1 MEPAIRSVSGPEA
14 WRVAEVA
21 QVIGVAVL
29 VVVLVSLIVYGL
41 RSESDPRRDSY
52 LAAQK
57 RARRGVAT
65 DDEIEYLERFNM
77 PSGPG
82 GGDGSG

>member
-1 MEPAIRSVSGPEA
+1 MTRI
-14 WRVAEVA
+14 
-21 QVIGVAVL
+21 L
-29 VVVLVSLIVYGL
+29 L
-41 RSESDPRRDSY
+41 RRGG
-52 LAAQK
+52 
-57 RARRGVAT
+57 ARRGVAT